1 MTDPSALEKRLIELE
16 LKAIEAD
23 DLLDQLNTTVF
34 RQQQQIE
41 VLAQELV
48 MLRQQQGTDGGS
60 GVRKLQEERP
70 PHY

>member
-1 MTDPSALEKRLIELE
+1 MTDPLALEKRLIELE
-16 LKAIEAD
+16 LKATEAD

-41 VLAQELV
+41 ILAQELA
-48 MLRQQQGTDGGS
+48 MLRQQQGGDGGS
-60 GVRKLQEERP
+60 GVRSPQDERP